1 MIYKRFAANLRAQ
14 NWFAIVIEFAIVVAG
29 VFVGTWVANLN
40 QQRIEVL
47 ETEQMLRNLKPGLR
61 SNLALFGTVRHYY
74 VVTRRFGTTAFA
86 GWRGEAT
93 VSDRDFVIAA
103 YQASQNNYTGINGGS
118 WSQAFGSD
126 RLGTVTDPQL
136 RKDLGQLMSIDYNV
150 IEQEIFTDYRRHVR
164 QVIPE
169 DVQDAIRAQCGD
181 RRNANGVQELPE
193 ICLVNLP
200 SQRFAE
206 AVNALRA
213 HPELV
218 GELRWHFAAVATYT
232 NNLELFETVSRRALD
247 RIGETT

>member
-1 MIYKRFAANLRAQ
+1 MIFKRFAANLRAQ
-14 NWFAIVIEFAIVVAG
+14 NWGAILIEFGIVVAG

-40 QQRIEVL
+40 QQRIEVA
-47 ETEQMLRNLKPGLR
+47 ETRQMLRNLQPGLR

-74 VVTRRFGTTAFA
+74 VVTRRFGATAFA

-126 RLGTVTDPQL
+126 RLGTVDDPQL

-169 DVQDAIRAQCGD
+169 EVQDAIRAQCGD

-193 ICLVNLP
+193 TCSINLP

-206 AVNALRA
+206 AANALRA
-213 HPELV
+213 NPELV

-247 RIGETT
+247 RIGATT

>member
-1 MIYKRFAANLRAQ
+1 MIFKRYAANLRAQ
-14 NWFAIVIEFAIVVAG
+14 NWSAILIEFAIVVAG

-61 SNLALFGTVRHYY
+61 GNLALFGTVRHYY

-126 RLGTVTDPQL
+126 RLGTVDDPQL

-150 IEQEIFTDYRRHVR
+150 IEQEIFTDYRRRVR

-169 DVQDAIRAQCGD
+169 EVQDAIRAQCGD

-193 ICLVNLP
+193 TCSINLP
-200 SQRFAE
+200 SQQFAE
-206 AVNALRA
+206 AANALRA

>member
-1 MIYKRFAANLRAQ
+1 MIYKRAAARLKAQ
-14 NWFAIVIEFAIVVAG
+14 DWLAITIELGIVVLG
-29 VFVGTWVANLN
+29 VFIGTWVANLN
-40 QQRIEVL
+40 QQRIDVS
-47 ETEQMLRNLKPGLR
+47 ETRQMLRNLQPELQG
-61 SNLALFGTVRHYY
+61 NLALFGTVRHYY
-74 VVTRRFGTTAFA
+74 AVTRRYGTTAFA

-103 YQASQNNYTGINGGS
+103 YQASQNDYTGINGSG

-126 RLGTVTDPQL
+126 RLGTVRDPQL

-150 IEQEIFTDYRRHVR
+150 IEREIFTDYRRHVR

-169 DVQDAIRAQCGD
+169 DVQDAIRAKCGD
-181 RRNANGVQELPE
+181 RRNANGAQELPE
-193 ICLVNLP
+193 TCPLDLP
-200 SQRFAE
+200 AQRFAE
-206 AVNALRA
+206 AANALRA

-218 GELRWHFAAVATYT
+218 GELRWHFAAAASYT

>member
-1 MIYKRFAANLRAQ
+1 MIFKRFAANLRAQ
-14 NWFAIVIEFAIVVAG
+14 HWSAILIEFGIVVAG

-40 QQRIEVL
+40 QQRIEVS
-47 ETEQMLRNLKPGLR
+47 ETQQMLRNLKPGLR

-86 GWRGEAT
+86 GWRGEPT

-126 RLGTVTDPQL
+126 RLGTVYDPQL

-169 DVQDAIRAQCGD
+169 EVQDAIRAQCGD
-181 RRNANGVQELPE
+181 RRNANGAQELPE
-193 ICLVNLP
+193 VCSLNLP

-206 AVNALRA
+206 AANALRA

>member
-1 MIYKRFAANLRAQ
+1 MIAAN
-14 NWFAIVIEFAIVVAG
+14 
-29 VFVGTWVANLN
+29 
-40 QQRIEVL
+40 
-47 ETEQMLRNLKPGLR
+47 
-61 SNLALFGTVRHYY
+61 
-74 VVTRRFGTTAFA
+74 
-86 GWRGEAT
+86 
-93 VSDRDFVIAA
+93 
-103 YQASQNNYTGINGGS
+103 QASQNNYTGSNGGS

-126 RLGTVTDPQL
+126 RLGTVKDPQL

-169 DVQDAIRAQCGD
+169 EVQDAIRAQCGD
-181 RRNANGVQELPE
+181 RRNADGAQELPE
-193 ICLVNLP
+193 VCSLNLP

-206 AVNALRA
+206 AANALRA

-218 GELRWHFAAVATYT
+218 GELRWHFAAVASYT

>member
-1 MIYKRFAANLRAQ
+1 MIYKRVAARLQAQ
-14 NWFAIVIEFAIVVAG
+14 DWFAILVELGIVVLG
-29 VFVGTWVANLN
+29 VFIGTWVANLN
-40 QQRIEVL
+40 QQRIEVS
-47 ETEQMLRNLKPGLR
+47 ETRQMLRNLQPELR
-61 SNLALFGTVRHYY
+61 NNLALFGTVRHYY

-103 YQASQNNYTGINGGS
+103 YQASQNDYTGINGSG

-126 RLGTVTDPQL
+126 RLGTVGDEQL

-181 RRNANGVQELPE
+181 RRNADGAQELPE
-193 ICLVNLP
+193 TCALELP
-200 SQRFAE
+200 AQRFAE
-206 AVNALRA
+206 AASALRA
-213 HPELV
+213 NPELV
-218 GELRWHFAAVATYT
+218 GELRWHFAAAASYT
-232 NNLELFETVSRRALD
+232 NNLELFEAVSRRALD
-247 RIGETT
+247 RIGQTT